1 MPAKLKPYPFCG
13 GKADVLILIKA
24 RCFFLDAGLRLRR
37 QELLYQVV
45 CHTCGAL
52 TQLMDIK
59 QEAIKAWNRRIK
71 DDEHR

>member
-1 MPAKLKPYPFCG
+1 MPDKLKSCPLCG
-13 GKADVLILIKA
+13 GKADVLIKA
-24 RCFFLDAGLRLRR
+24 RCFFLDAGLRRRR
-37 QELLYQVV
+37 QELFYQVV

-52 TQLMDIK
+52 TQLMGIE